1 MSLIMTATPLSMHE
15 MDLHSLEETTRVIQ
29 SHILAMYVPSFFSG
43 FLISWLGVKRII
55 QAGIALMIVCI
66 FIGWGQPDFIS
77 YWGTL
82 VFLGVGWNFLFLGG
96 TTLLTQ
102 SYRAS
107 ERFKVQAVNDFL
119 VFGLQALGSLSAGIL
134 LASIGWSGV
143 MVFALP
149 LLLLLVP
156 IIFRTAARR
165 PEPMS

>member
-1 MSLIMTATPLSMHE
+1 MTATPLSMHE
-15 MDLHSLEETTRVIQ
+15 MDHHSLDDTTKVIQ

-55 QAGIALMIVCI
+55 QAGFALMVVCVLI
-66 FIGWGQPDFIS
+66 AWGQSELIN
-77 YWGTL
+77 YWGSL

-102 SYRAS
+102 SYRSS

-119 VFGLQALGSLSAGIL
+119 VFGLQAIGSLSAGVL

-143 MVFALP
+143 MLFALP
-149 LLLLLVP
+149 LLLLLFP
-156 IIFRTAARR
+156 IIFRTDKIAA
-165 PEPMS
+165 